1 MRLDPEPDAGAVAR
15 RWPRDPSARRRA
27 SPVPASIC
35 RQGGC
40 VRRSA
45 VRPSPELRLH
55 TACSTRT
62 ARASRGSHRF
72 TSRESNRAD
81 TIEGIRSLGDSI
93 TFGTGARRSWPRVTS
108 PIAGSRNG
116 KPRWILTPTLSCSCS
131 ARTTPVARRG
141 TIGSAPPPSC
151 PTLAADSRLTG
162 ASRRGRVSSSSA
174 PVRSAPAQ
182 ESASSPPP
190 PTASRR

>member
-1 MRLDPEPDAGAVAR
+1 MRALLPGDGRGTPLRVGGP
-15 RWPRDPSARRRA
+15 PRCLP
-27 SPVPASIC
+27 
-35 RQGGC
+35 
-40 VRRSA
+40 RSA
-45 VRPSPELRLH
+45 VRVVAFAGLLFVRRPNFD
-55 TACSTRT
+55 STPPARPGP